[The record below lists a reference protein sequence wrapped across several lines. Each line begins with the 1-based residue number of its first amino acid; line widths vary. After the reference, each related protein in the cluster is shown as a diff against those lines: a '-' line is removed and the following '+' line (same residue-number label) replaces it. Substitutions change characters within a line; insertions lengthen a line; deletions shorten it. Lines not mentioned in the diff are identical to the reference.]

1 MAAMGKLLIKD
12 DATTPKEFT
21 LNPVSDTPNP
31 FWRGSEV
38 DVPIEGQLR
47 CNISQVRL
55 KNGSFKVTAKLETP
69 VMESI
74 GTSGNTAGY
83 VAPPKV
89 AYVVTSIFTMF
100 CDKRSTIADRANQ
113 LKLTV
118 GMLQGANNSSGAGTL
133 TNASA
138 GDAWKDSG
146 KPVCDSFIELLLPS

>member
-1 MAAMGKLLIKD
+1 MAAMLNIIVKD

-31 FWRGSEV
+31 FWRASEV

-47 CNISQVRL
+47 FNVSQVRL

-100 CDKRSTIADRANQ
+100 CDKRSTVADRANQ

-118 GMLQGANNSSGAGTL
+118 GFLQGASNVSGTGTMN
-133 TNASA
+133 NASA
-138 GDAWKDSG
+138 GDTWKNSG
-146 KPVCDSFIELLLPS
+146 RPISDAFVVLTLPS

>member
-1 MAAMGKLLIKD
+1 MAAMVKFLVKD
-12 DATTPKEFT
+12 DATTPKEFS
-21 LNPVSDTPNP
+21 LNPISDTPNP
-31 FWRGSEV
+31 FWRGGEV

-47 CNISQVRL
+47 FNLTQVRL

-100 CDKRSTIADRANQ
+100 VDKRSTIADRANQ
-113 LKLTV
+113 LKLMV
-118 GMLQGANNSSGAGTL
+118 GILQGANNTPGAGTM

-138 GDAWKDSG
+138 GDTWKDSG
-146 KPVCDSFIELLLPS
+146 KPAPDAFIALTMPT